1 MKLRIGLVGLPNVGK
16 STLFNALIKKAKAEV
31 ANYPFCTIEPN
42 IGRVAIPDN
51 RLSEIAKKEGS
62 REIVPATIEFVD
74 IAGLVKG
81 ASKGA
86 GLGNQ
91 FLTHIREVPAIAY
104 VLRCFLDEDVVHEE
118 GTVDPVRDA
127 EILDLELI
135 LADLESLQRR
145 KEKVE
150 KLAKS
155 DKLAIQELKT
165 ISKAIA
171 ILEDFKPLRIAIKAL
186 SDEEIAYLQKTLC
199 LLTIKPVIYVANIG
213 ESDLNSSENSL
224 LERLKEKAEEE
235 GIPVVEICAKIEAEL
250 VEFPE
255 EEREE
260 FLKALGIE
268 EPGLNKLIKEGVK
281 LLNLITFFTANQK
294 EARAWL
300 IRKGTKAPDAA
311 GEIHSDMKRGFIC
324 AEVISY
330 NEYQRVKNFQQA
342 KELGLVRLEG
352 RDYEVMDGD
361 IIYFRFNV

>member
-1 MKLRIGLVGLPNVGK
+1 MNLRVGLVGLPNVGK

-42 IGRVAIPDN
+42 IGRVVIPDK
-51 RLSEIAKKEGS
+51 RLQEIARKES
-62 REIVPATIEFVD
+62 SKEATPATIEFID

-91 FLTHIREVPAIAY
+91 FLAHIREVPAIVY
-104 VLRCFLDEDVVHEE
+104 VLRCFLDEEVIHVE

-135 LADLESLQRR
+135 LADLESLKRR

-155 DKLAIQELKT
+155 DKSARAELDT
-165 ISKAIA
+165 LNKAEA
-171 ILEDFKPLRIAIKAL
+171 FLEDFKPLRLVLDDFA
-186 SDEEIAYLQKTLC
+186 EEEKVYLQKTLC
-199 LLTIKPVIYVANIG
+199 LLTVKPVIYVANVS
-213 ESDLNSSENSL
+213 EKDLAEKSNPL
-224 LERLKEKAEEE
+224 VKALKEKAELE
-235 GIPVVEICAKIEAEL
+235 GIPVVEVCAKVEAEL
-250 VEFPE
+250 VEIPE
-255 EEREE
+255 EERED

-268 EPGLNKLIKEGVK
+268 EPGLNKLIREGAK
-281 LLNLITFFTANQK
+281 LVDLITFFTANPK

-300 IRKGTKAPDAA
+300 IKKGTKAPQAA
-311 GEIHSDMKRGFIC
+311 GEIHSDMERGFIC

-330 NEYQRVKNFQQA
+330 DDYQKVKTFQQA
-342 KELGLVRLEG
+342 RDLGLVRLEG
-352 RDYEVMDGD
+352 RDYVVQDGD

>member
-1 MKLRIGLVGLPNVGK
+1 MKLRVGLVGLPNVGK

-42 IGRVAIPDN
+42 IGRVAIPDK
-51 RLSEIAKKEGS
+51 RLQEIARKES
-62 REIVPATIEFVD
+62 SKEVMPATIEFVD

-91 FLTHIREVPAIAY
+91 FLAHIREVPAIAY
-104 VLRCFLDEDVVHEE
+104 VLRCFLDEEIIHVE

-135 LADLESLQRR
+135 LADLESLKRR
-145 KEKVE
+145 KERVE

-155 DKLAIQELKT
+155 DKSARAELDT
-165 ISKAIA
+165 LNKAEA
-171 ILEDFKPLRIAIKAL
+171 FLEDFKPLRLVLDDFA
-186 SDEEIAYLQKTLC
+186 EEEKVYLQKTLC
-199 LLTIKPVIYVANIG
+199 LLSVKPVIYVANVS
-213 ESDLNSSENSL
+213 EKDLAEKSNPL
-224 LERLKEKAEEE
+224 VKALKEKAELE
-235 GIPVVEICAKIEAEL
+235 GIPVVEVCAKVEAEL
-250 VEFPE
+250 VEIPE
-255 EEREE
+255 EEREA

-268 EPGLNKLIKEGVK
+268 EPGLNKLIREGAK
-281 LLNLITFFTANQK
+281 LLDLITFFTANPK

-300 IRKGTKAPDAA
+300 IKKGTKAPQAA
-311 GEIHSDMKRGFIC
+311 GEIHSDMERGFIC
-324 AEVISY
+324 AEVISDDD
-330 NEYQRVKNFQQA
+330 YQRVKNLQQA

-352 RDYEVMDGD
+352 RDYVVQDGD

>member
-1 MKLRIGLVGLPNVGK
+1 MKLRVGLVGLPNVGK

-42 IGRVAIPDN
+42 IGRVAIPDK
-51 RLSEIAKKEGS
+51 RLQEIARKES
-62 REIVPATIEFVD
+62 SKEVTPATIEFVD

-91 FLTHIREVPAIAY
+91 FLAHIREVPAIAY
-104 VLRCFLDEDVVHEE
+104 VLRCFLDEEVIHVE

-135 LADLESLQRR
+135 LADLESLKRR

-155 DKLAIQELKT
+155 DKSARAELDT
-165 ISKAIA
+165 LNKAEA
-171 ILEDFKPLRIAIKAL
+171 FLENFKPLRL
-186 SDEEIAYLQKTLC
+186 VLDEFTEEEKVYLQKTLC
-199 LLTIKPVIYVANIG
+199 LLSVKPVIYVANVS
-213 ESDLNSSENSL
+213 EKDLAEKSNPL
-224 LERLKEKAEEE
+224 VKALKEKAELE
-235 GIPVVEICAKIEAEL
+235 GIPVVEVCAKVEAEL
-250 VEFPE
+250 VEIPD
-255 EEREE
+255 EERED

-268 EPGLNKLIKEGVK
+268 EPGLNKLIREGAK
-281 LLNLITFFTANQK
+281 LLDLITFFTGSQK

-300 IRKGTKAPDAA
+300 IKKGTKAPQAA
-311 GEIHSDMKRGFIC
+311 GEIHSDMERGFIC

-330 NEYQRVKNFQQA
+330 DDYQRVKNLQQA
-342 KELGLVRLEG
+342 KDLGLVRLEG
-352 RDYEVMDGD
+352 RDYVVQDGD